1 MADTTY
7 VTIPEL
13 TEITRAET
21 TDTAMLETAVEDQ
34 LTPTGYGS
42 RRITLSSIASYV
54 LSNFSSLSLGGV
66 TRTVKAAIDAIATLL
81 GSSSMGTTATTVT
94 GAIAEHE
101 GDITT
106 LTNSVNDL
114 NSHLGYSG
122 INIITL
128 QNATAGA
135 NASYYYK
142 SGKAVTL
149 FLDLTPSASAS
160 SLTVATL
167 PSGYTPPTSIRTTP
181 SPVND
186 DSSNMGTNFV
196 VVNMSGD
203 IQIYMTNAKRVF
215 VQMTFAVA

>member
-94 GAIAEHE
+94 GAVSEVNTKANTNA
-101 GDITT
+101 DNITT

-114 NSHLGYSG
+114 NSHLSDLDNQFKTVTVTATTSANGNISYGFGKKVYILAAWATRSDTFVCPYPVTNTDASG
-122 INIITL
+122 ASTWWLNVRS
-128 QNATAGA
+128 ATSAGA
-135 NASYYYK
+135 
-142 SGKAVTL
+142 
-149 FLDLTPSASAS
+149 
-160 SLTVATL
+160 
-167 PSGYTPPTSIRTTP
+167 
-181 SPVND
+181 
-186 DSSNMGTNFV
+186 
-196 VVNMSGD
+196 
-203 IQIYMTNAKRVF
+203 
-215 VQMTFAVA
+215 AVASTSVTVSVLYIEA